1 MLKNFTIHNEDCLK
15 TMERLNDSIDLIVTS
30 PPYNMT
36 SRPGGVADSGRY
48 DVYTDWKTE
57 PEYIEWTV
65 DIFNNFNKILKQ
77 NSVVLYNFSYSIENP
92 SLPYK
97 LVSVLEEKS
106 NFTLADTIIWK
117 KQQGMPFPA
126 NKYRL
131 SRNWEFIWVFVRK
144 SEINTFRIHKGISKV
159 SEKTGQTYYNIFYNM
174 IDSAN
179 SDIPTPKLNQA
190 TYSSDMVLKLFDI
203 YCDNGYTV
211 YDPFNGTGT
220 TGYACKISKFKDLTY
235 IGSEISENQVKYSI
249 ERIENETVIDIDS
262 F

>member
-1 MLKNFTIHNEDCLK
+1 MLKDFKIHNEDCLN
-15 TMERLNDSIDLIVTS
+15 TMTRLSHDVDLIVTS

-36 SRPGGVADSGRY
+36 SRPGGAADSGRY

-57 PEYIEWTV
+57 PEYLDWTV
-65 DIFNNFNKILKQ
+65 NIFNNFNNILKK
-77 NSVVLYNFSYSIENP
+77 NSVVLYNFSYSVENP

-97 LVSVLEEKS
+97 LVATIEKDT
-106 NFTLADTIIWK
+106 NFTLVDTIIWK
-117 KQQGMPFPA
+117 KTAGMPFA
-126 NKYRL
+126 TNKYRL

-144 SEINTFRIHKGISKV
+144 SEIDTFNTHKGVVKV
-159 SEKTGQTYYNIFYNM
+159 SDTGQSYYNVFYNM
-174 IDSAN
+174 IEARNNDS
-179 SDIPTPKLNQA
+179 STHKLNQA

-220 TGYACKISKFKDLTY
+220 TGYACKISRLKDLTY
-235 IGSEISENQVKYSI
+235 IGSEISKDQCEYSI
-249 ERIENETVIDIDS
+249 ERIKNETELTIDS